1 MDVVTAIK
9 TDHSAITLEI
19 DSLDDQQRGPS
30 FWKFNN
36 SLLGLLDDPL
46 FVQRLRENAD
56 GLMKL
61 ISVLT

>member
-36 SLLGLLDDPL
+36 SLFEDPP
-46 FVQRLRENAD
+46 FVHGDCGRTFQN

-61 ISVLT
+61 IALVT